1 MRFYEIGEK
10 AWELARTA
18 FTTMRKHEI
27 APVPQNFALWYAY
40 STGAY
45 PELTRTIDGMLRE
58 GAALGT
64 AENDSLFERF
74 FGIDGV
80 VEEVREASTRIE
92 ANVNK
97 VVEFLA
103 QAGNDA
109 SAYGNRIDGLSGEL
123 GRTSSAEQIKALVQ
137 AILGETR
144 EMVTRSRNIEQR
156 LGESSNEI
164 AELRKRLETAT
175 REALT
180 DPLTGFANRKS
191 FDQRLRETMAQAD
204 ETDTPLCLLMADID
218 HFKKFNDTFGHRVG
232 DEVLRIVARTFK
244 DSVKGRDL
252 LARYGGEEF
261 AVILPETPLHGALTV
276 AESIRQT
283 LASRRVVSKL
293 SGTSLGTVTISI
305 GAARYRAGETAHAF
319 IQRADEALYAAKRAG
334 RNRVEAEAAKVE
346 TLGAA

>member
-18 FTTMRKHEI
+18 FSAMRKHDI
-27 APVPQNFALWYAY
+27 PPVPQNFALWYAY
-40 STGAY
+40 ATGAY
-45 PELTRTIDGMLRE
+45 PELTRTIDGMLRD
-58 GAALGT
+58 GT
-64 AENDSLFERF
+64 ALDAAETDGLFERF

-97 VVEFLA
+97 VVEYLA
-103 QAGNDA
+103 QASNEA
-109 SAYGNRIDGLSGEL
+109 SAYGHRIDGLSGEL
-123 GRTSSAEQIKALVQ
+123 WRTSSTEQIRSLVQ
-137 AILGETR
+137 TILGETR
-144 EMVTRSRNIEQR
+144 EMVARSRSIETR
-156 LGESSNEI
+156 LGETSGQISD
-164 AELRKRLETAT
+164 LRKRLEAAT

-191 FDQRLRETMAQAD
+191 FDQRLREAMAQAE
-204 ETDTPLCLLMADID
+204 ETNAPLCLLMADID
-218 HFKKFNDTFGHRVG
+218 HFKKFNDNFGHRVG

-252 LARYGGEEF
+252 AARYGGEEF
-261 AVILPETPLHGALTV
+261 AVILPETPLPGALTV
-276 AESIRQT
+276 AEHIRQT

-305 GAARYRAGETAHAF
+305 GAARYRPGETVNAF
-319 IQRADEALYAAKRAG
+319 IQRADEALYAAKRGG
-334 RNRVEAEAAKVE
+334 RNRVEAEAAKVA